1 MAYMQFYYNYN
12 VFGIVGTN
20 TTGPILFYS
29 KDEPYYE
36 FTNFALIP
44 IIVDGSFYTTS
55 EHYFQA
61 QKLVGTPYES
71 YVAKLPRPRDAFEF
85 PRQAHIARWIRK
97 DWNDIK
103 EKIMYRGLCHKFG
116 QHEHLKKLLLS
127 TGQRELKEDSPYDS
141 YWGIGSDH
149 RGLNR
154 LGVLLVRLRNALR
167 GNPYIGRVSTD
178 GERHS
183 PQAIEGNR
191 TNFGNDSSAVGLMS
205 NQVDSSQQ
213 QHDQTHDR
221 DTSNEF
227 PYRPDHENKIDSVIQ
242 DSNTMTDKDP
252 TRPGSIQS
260 DTSNPNTN
268 PLTSPNTFD
277 TVQGASNNK
286 QPNIMSFE
294 QTGLSPSIHNEPQQN
309 NDSNQANSMGNVTNS
324 DPEHINDS
332 HPVLVPNVGNVTNTI
347 HNNSPV
353 PNASD
358 IGNTTNT
365 VHNNSNAS
373 DIGNTSNTVHS
384 PVPNGNDIGNVTN
397 TVHPGLVPDSSD
409 IDNTMNTVHNNSPVP
424 NASDIGNTSNT
435 VHNNS
440 PVPNASDIGNT
451 SNTVHNN
458 SPVPNASDIG
468 NVANT
473 VHNDIPRD
481 SPPGL
486 LEPNIEEIVSETES
500 MDIDPAVSDM
510 EIEN

>member
-1 MAYMQFYYNYN
+1 MAYMQFYYNYMYL
-12 VFGIVGTN
+12 VLCYLGTN

-61 QKLVGTPYES
+61 QKLAGTPYES
-71 YVAKLPRPRDAFEF
+71 HVAKLPRPRDAFEF

-116 QHEHLKKLLLS
+116 QHEHLKRLLLS

-149 RGLNR
+149 SGLNR
-154 LGVLLVRLRNALR
+154 LGVLLMRLRNALR
-167 GNPYIGRVSTD
+167 GNPYIDRVSTD

-191 TNFGNDSSAVGLMS
+191 TNFVNDSSAVGLMS
-205 NQVDSSQQ
+205 NEVDYSQQ
-213 QHDQTHDR
+213 QHDHTHDR

-227 PYRPDHENKIDSVIQ
+227 PYRPDQENKVDSVIQ

-260 DTSNPNTN
+260 DTSNPITN

-294 QTGLSPSIHNEPQQN
+294 QTGLSPPIHNEPQQN
-309 NDSNQANSMGNVTNS
+309 NDSNQSNSMGNVMNS
-324 DPEHINDS
+324 DPEHIIDS
-332 HPVLVPNVGNVTNTI
+332 HPVLVPNVGNVTNTV

-358 IGNTTNT
+358 IRNTT
-365 VHNNSNAS
+365 
-373 DIGNTSNTVHS
+373 NTVHS

-397 TVHPGLVPDSSD
+397 TVHPGLVPNSSD
-409 IDNTMNTVHNNSPVP
+409 IDNTT
-424 NASDIGNTSNT
+424 NT

-468 NVANT
+468 NVTNT

-481 SPPGL
+481 IPPGL

-500 MDIDPAVSDM
+500 MDIDPTVSDM